1 MYRPNKLILSPFLL
15 ALLLLAGT
23 LQTQTVYACAMM
35 ETVMHDQCC
44 CDDHGDCAASDC
56 SDTFYANDTPCCER
70 TVELTN
76 NSDTQQAAPLGKQRI
91 KIRSDVD
98 PPTAIIATDDFLA
111 VPGIFTSPVIL
122 PATESSTPSGSDIY
136 LITQRL
142 RI

>member
-1 MYRPNKLILSPFLL
+1 MYRPKKSVLNYILL
-15 ALLLLAGT
+15 AILLLAGT

-35 ETVMHDQCC
+35 DTVMHGDCC
-44 CDDHGDCAASDC
+44 CDDHGDCTASDC
-56 SDTFYANDTPCCER
+56 SDTIYTEDGPCCER

-76 NSDTQQAAPLGKQRI
+76 NSDTQLAALLGKQRM

-111 VPGIFTSPVIL
+111 VSGIFASPAIV
-122 PATESSTPSGSDIY
+122 PATKSSTPSGSDIY

>member
-1 MYRPNKLILSPFLL
+1 MYRPKKSVLSYLLL
-15 ALLLLAGT
+15 AILLLAGT

-35 ETVMHDQCC
+35 NTVMHGDCC
-44 CDDHGDCAASDC
+44 CDDHGDCAASDF
-56 SDTFYANDTPCCER
+56 SDTIYAEDVPCCER

-76 NSDTQQAAPLGKQRI
+76 NSDTQQAVPLGKQRI

-98 PPTAIIATDDFLA
+98 PPTAITATDDFLA
-111 VPGIFTSPVIL
+111 VPGNFTFPVIF
-122 PATESSTPSGSDIY
+122 PATKSSVLSGSDIY